1 MNAQSDLAPV
11 TPLAPPQ
18 RPDVLRCESTA
29 DFLAA
34 LPFVTGFTDGNS
46 LFVVLFLGRRAG
58 DVLRVDLPP
67 QGDERVGRFLEGLV
81 SLIRDTGAGAG
92 SPAFVFMTSQR
103 FDEQQTVPC
112 IGLARRLQRRLR
124 DEGWTPRELAVV
136 AADGWC
142 GLLADG
148 PLRARPLS
156 EISQHP
162 LAVRA
167 RGLHGAPLP
176 LDEVGRLP
184 VVDSQRA
191 AAVRMHLTELER
203 RRLTPSAH
211 PAGAS
216 ARSFSVRML
225 GASRVAQACLDHWD
239 EDRASDRTR
248 EPLEPRLLARLI
260 DAAQSSELWLVL
272 ALTVL
277 TRLRFVEMLAEQS
290 AADLLHELPVSAP
303 ASGSGSG
310 SDDNGTGR
318 PDEGSGGPEA
328 WSIEQLLL
336 SLSHELPETRKLRRA
351 IRVLEQ
357 AASHAPRDRR
367 PCLLA
372 LLAWAWW
379 VRGMQSVSQRLLAQ
393 ALEIDGE
400 HELTLMV
407 RRLSAAPP
415 VSHLRRLRTAFD
427 AA

>member
-11 TPLAPPQ
+11 TPLDPPP

-67 QGDERVGRFLEGLV
+67 QGDARVERFLDGLV

-92 SPAFVFMTSQR
+92 APAFVFMTSQR

-124 DEGWTPRELAVV
+124 DEGWAPRELAVV

-184 VVDSQRA
+184 VVDPQRA
-191 AAVRMHLTELER
+191 AAVQRHLIEFER

-260 DAAQSSELWLVL
+260 DAAQSSDLWLVL

-290 AADLLHELPVSAP
+290 AAELLHELPVSAT
-303 ASGSGSG
+303 G
-310 SDDNGTGR
+310 SDSGENGAGR
-318 PDEGSGGPEA
+318 PDGGSGGPAA

-357 AASHAPRDRR
+357 AASHAPQDRR

-379 VRGMQSVSQRLLAQ
+379 VRGMQSVSQRLIAQ
-393 ALEIDGE
+393 ALEIDGD

-415 VSHLRRLRTAFD
+415 VSHLRRLRTTFD

>member
-1 MNAQSDLAPV
+1 MQSDLAPV
-11 TPLAPPQ
+11 TPLAPSQ
-18 RPDVLRCESTA
+18 QPDVLHCESTV

-34 LPFVTGFTDGNS
+34 LPFVTGFTHGNS
-46 LFVVLFLGRRAG
+46 LFVVLFLGKRAG
-58 DVLRVDLPP
+58 DVLRLDLP
-67 QGDERVGRFLEGLV
+67 QQDGAQAENFLDGLI

-92 SPAFVFMTSQR
+92 SPAFVFMTSQC
-103 FDEQQTVPC
+103 FGEQQTVPC
-112 IGLARRLQRRLR
+112 IGLARRLEQRLQG
-124 DEGWTPRELAVV
+124 ESWTPRELAVV

-167 RGLHGAPLP
+167 RSRHGAPLP
-176 LDEVGRLP
+176 LDQVGRLP
-184 VVDSQRA
+184 VAESQRA
-191 AAVRMHLTELER
+191 TAVQKHLVELEH
-203 RRLTPSAH
+203 RRLTQSAH
-211 PAGAS
+211 PAGA
-216 ARSFSVRML
+216 ATRSFSVRML
-225 GASRVAQACLDHWD
+225 GASRVAQACFDHWD
-239 EDRASDRTR
+239 EGRAATRAR

-260 DAAQSSELWLVL
+260 DAAQSPELWLVL

-290 AADLLHELPVSAP
+290 AADLFHDLPISVP
-303 ASGSGSG
+303 
-310 SDDNGTGR
+310 DGTDR
-318 PDEGSGGPEA
+318 PGADAGPCADAGGPA
-328 WSIEQLLL
+328 WSIQQLLL
-336 SLSHELPETRKLRRA
+336 SLSQEIPETRKLRRA

-379 VRGMQSVSQRLLAQ
+379 MQGMQSISQRLIAQ
-393 ALEIDGE
+393 SLKIDSN
-400 HELTLMV
+400 HDLTLMV
-407 RRLSAAPP
+407 QRLSAAPP
-415 VSHLRRLRTAFD
+415 VSHLHRLRTAFD

>member
-1 MNAQSDLAPV
+1 MNTQSDLAPV

-67 QGDERVGRFLEGLV
+67 QGDERVERFLDGLV
-81 SLIRDTGAGAG
+81 SLIRDTGAGADA
-92 SPAFVFMTSQR
+92 PAFVFMTSQR

-124 DEGWTPRELAVV
+124 DEGWAPRELAVV

-142 GLLADG
+142 GLLTDG

-184 VVDSQRA
+184 VVDPQRA
-191 AAVRMHLTELER
+191 AAVQRYLTEFER

-211 PAGAS
+211 PAGS
-216 ARSFSVRML
+216 STRSFSVRML

-239 EDRASDRTR
+239 EHRASERTR

-290 AADLLHELPVSAP
+290 AADLLHELPVSAT
-303 ASGSGSG
+303 G
-310 SDDNGTGR
+310 SDSGENGAGR
-318 PDEGSGGPEA
+318 PDGGSGGPAA

-336 SLSHELPETRKLRRA
+336 SLSHELPETRKVRRA

-379 VRGMQSVSQRLLAQ
+379 VRGMQSVSQRLIAQ
-393 ALEIDGE
+393 ALEIDGD